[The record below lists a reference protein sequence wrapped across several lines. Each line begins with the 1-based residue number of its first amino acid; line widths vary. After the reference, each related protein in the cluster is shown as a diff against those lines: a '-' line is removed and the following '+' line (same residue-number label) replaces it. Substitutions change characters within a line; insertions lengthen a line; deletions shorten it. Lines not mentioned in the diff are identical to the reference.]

1 MVSGLQ
7 CPGCGHV
14 HALDEVGSADTFR
27 CLGCR
32 RLLSVPAVV
41 TGGGAAPGAGT
52 APEPAAPPG
61 PASPSGTEAAD
72 GPGPAPGPLDGRSLD
87 GAAAVTEVSG
97 VAPVAG
103 EARPEPSGPPTGS
116 GRVPA
121 PVRFLVWLVALPAG
135 VVVALVP
142 LRVLGL
148 LDLDDAID
156 VFAGTGL
163 GRFAVLLVLL
173 PLWAGVSAT
182 LAHLALEGLARRR
195 ARKTPD

>member
-14 HALDEVGSADTFR
+14 HALDEVGSAATFR

-41 TGGGAAPGAGT
+41 VGGGAAPGGGT
-52 APEPAAPPG
+52 APGPAASPG
-61 PASPSGTEAAD
+61 RASPSGTEAAP
-72 GPGPAPGPLDGRSLD
+72 GPGPAPGPLDGSPLD
-87 GAAAVTEVSG
+87 GAAAVTEVPE

-103 EARPEPSGPPTGS
+103 EARPDPPIPADA

-121 PVRFLVWLVALPAG
+121 LVRLLVWLVALPAG
-135 VVVALVP
+135 VVVAVAP

-148 LDLDDAID
+148 LDLDVAID

-182 LAHLALEGLARRR
+182 LAHLALEGSARRR
-195 ARKTPD
+195 ARKAPD

>member
-1 MVSGLQ
+1 MVSGFQ

-14 HALDEVGSADTFR
+14 HALGELGSAATFR
-27 CLGCR
+27 CLGCG

-41 TGGGAAPGAGT
+41 VGGGAAPGAGT
-52 APEPAAPPG
+52 APEPATSPG
-61 PASPSGTEAAD
+61 RAS
-72 GPGPAPGPLDGRSLD
+72 PAPGPLDGRPPN
-87 GAAAVTEVSG
+87 GAAAGTEVSG
-97 VAPVAG
+97 VAPVTA
-103 EARPEPSGPPTGS
+103 EARLEPPGPAGA
-116 GRVPA
+116 GRIPV
-121 PVRFLVWLVALPAG
+121 PVRLLVWLVALPVG
-135 VVVALVP
+135 VVVAVAP

-195 ARKTPD
+195 ARN